1 MKNKNNKN
9 KIVERHK
16 PTTADWAK
24 IRALYLKDVSLDN
37 ILKEIPEVDIT
48 KKSISEKMSREGNN
62 KRKREIEARATK
74 RLYERVEEEKMAAN
88 ERHIQLF
95 NDSLEIVKTLLEQYR
110 NELALGKAKPRA
122 SAYNMDLIMS
132 AISKAQKGLRV
143 ALGMDEDGNLE
154 LNQPDVLVIEGLNE
168 SKI

>member
-1 MKNKNNKN
+1 M
-9 KIVERHK
+9 
-16 PTTADWAK
+16 
-24 IRALYLKDVSLDN
+24 
-37 ILKEIPEVDIT
+37 
-48 KKSISEKMSREGNN
+48 
-62 KRKREIEARATK
+62 
-74 RLYERVEEEKMAAN
+74 
-88 ERHIQLF
+88 
-95 NDSLEIVKTLLEQYR
+95 EIVKTLLEQYR

-132 AISKAQKGLRV
+132 AISKAQRNLRKSGVCIIAHELEYMRAKVCGSVSVANYLPERQQISRKKGLRV

>member
-1 MKNKNNKN
+1 MKNNKN
-9 KIVERHK
+9 KVIERHK
-16 PTTADWAK
+16 PASADWAK
-24 IRALYLKDVSLDN
+24 IRALFLKDVSLDN
-37 ILKEIPEVDIT
+37 ILKEMPEVDVT
-48 KKSISEKMSREGNN
+48 KKAISEKMCREGIN
-62 KRKREIEARATK
+62 KKKREIEEKAK
-74 RLYERVEEEKMAAN
+74 QRLYERAEEEKIAAN

-110 NELALGKAKPRA
+110 DELALGKAKPRA

-132 AISKAQKGLRV
+132 AISKAQKGIRA

>member
-1 MKNKNNKN
+1 
-9 KIVERHK
+9 
-16 PTTADWAK
+16 
-24 IRALYLKDVSLDN
+24 
-37 ILKEIPEVDIT
+37 
-48 KKSISEKMSREGNN
+48 MSREGN
-62 KRKREIEARATK
+62 KKKKREIEARATK
-74 RLYERVEEEKMAAN
+74 RLYERIEEEKMAAN

-95 NDSLEIVKTLLEQYR
+95 NDSLEIVTTLLEQYR